1 MMDEQFHVHDLV
13 AAYVLG
19 AVTPEEA
26 ALVEEHLATCALCRR
41 QEGEFRDVER
51 MLPRL
56 AGELTPPPAL
66 KARLMS
72 IVEAEARTRNARG
85 TATLNGAYDRPDGE
99 APEMLAP
106 IPISSARTTKAGA
119 RTGMEGQPVQAR
131 RRAAPLRPILALAAA
146 LLLVAVGVGL
156 WRALG
161 LGPPQPTHVYAMT
174 APAGTRTP
182 YGTLKY
188 YKDGNRLVLD
198 LHGLKKTDAGHV
210 YELWLIRVKGGKPV
224 AVKGVQVFHASDGTG
239 HLDAGGQDIH
249 GYNLAGLTV
258 ERHFSPDKPTLPIVA
273 DAAILTSTRD

>member
-1 MMDEQFHVHDLV
+1 MDEQYHVHDLL

-26 ALVEEHLATCALCRR
+26 SLVEQHLVTCALCRGQAR
-41 QEGEFRDVER
+41 EFRQVER
-51 MLPRL
+51 ALPRL
-56 AGELTPPPAL
+56 AGELAPPPAL

-72 IVEAEARTRNARG
+72 VVEAEARTRNARG
-85 TATLNGAYDRPDGE
+85 TATLNGAYDRPNGE

-106 IPISSARTTKAGA
+106 IPISSARNTKAGA
-119 RTGMEGQPVQAR
+119 RTGVEGQPVQAR
-131 RRAAPLRPILALAAA
+131 RRGVLLGPILALAAA

-161 LGPPQPTHVYAMT
+161 LGTAQPTNVYAFMAAAGT
-174 APAGTRTP
+174 APSGTK

-188 YKDGNRLVLD
+188 YKDGNHLALD
-198 LHGLKKTDAGHV
+198 LHGLKKTDSDHV
-210 YELWLIRVKGGKPV
+210 YELWLIRLQGSKPV

-258 ERHFSPDKPTLPIVA
+258 ERRFSPDKPTLPIVA
-273 DAAILTSTRD
+273 TAPITT